1 MRVRS
6 RIAVVIVCALCGSA
20 GPLMGQD
27 AARPIHRVAQALGVP
42 VLFEPI
48 PVPTRI
54 YLFNSYA
61 PRALQLIGSPADAMD
76 APPASPVMAVG
87 FFDGQCIH
95 EIEAGAQWT
104 DSGEYDSRLPTWTVP
119 DWEDLR
125 EQLVEPVLAF
135 EAGSCPAGVFPRD
148 LDVGLDEET
157 EAWVAERII
166 GELEDSLGVDL
177 KLNWTKGGTWIVGDG
192 VRQTWA
198 QFNIGEE
205 GHEWWQGGHGVI
217 VGIEHGPGREPR
229 ILHRHGPVSGYA
241 AVPFAL
247 VDIDRDGFPEVFASF
262 GVPDGGLHE
271 LHGLVVIGSDDA
283 NSYRLKH
290 LVPGW
295 RVDMH

>member
-1 MRVRS
+1 M
-6 RIAVVIVCALCGSA
+6 
-20 GPLMGQD
+20 
-27 AARPIHRVAQALGVP
+27 
-42 VLFEPI
+42 
-48 PVPTRI
+48 
-54 YLFNSYA
+54 
-61 PRALQLIGSPADAMD
+61 
-76 APPASPVMAVG
+76 
-87 FFDGQCIH
+87 
-95 EIEAGAQWT
+95 
-104 DSGEYDSRLPTWTVP
+104 
-119 DWEDLR
+119 
-125 EQLVEPVLAF
+125 
-135 EAGSCPAGVFPRD
+135 
-148 LDVGLDEET
+148 
-157 EAWVAERII
+157 AERII

-271 LHGLVVIGSDDA
+271 LHGLVVIGSDDG